1 MLGRK
6 IRWLGFALL
15 ASTGAGLL
23 ALTSMMN
30 SAFAFGDDT
39 ALVMGPSGFPVRIR
53 RDPVRGRAGSRQPA
67 GRDR

>member
-1 MLGRK
+1 MSVRK

-15 ASTGAGLL
+15 ASTGAALL

-39 ALVMGPSGFPVRIR
+39 ALVMDLSPLPG
-53 RDPVRGRAGSRQPA
+53 
-67 GRDR
+67 